1 MIIMAKENM
10 DKIYVFYM
18 NSGYIWWQAKEEA
31 TSEYIWITEE
41 TTLEEDEKL
50 LQSYYEDFI
59 WSLDSWWYE
68 KD

>member
-18 NSGYIWWQAKEEA
+18 DSGYIWWKAKEEA
-31 TSEYIWITEE
+31 TSEDIWITEE

-50 LQSYYEDFI
+50 WTILP
-59 WSLDSWWYE
+59 
-68 KD
+68 